1 MTLRSNGRNEA
12 DDLVEGEPSVRS
24 RVTREAPRSD
34 PPLTADRDAEQ
45 PAVEDVRFQLGR
57 VADHIRGLH
66 RELAELDRGRQEELL
81 GPESFDVDQ
90 EEERIAGLAD
100 PVLDNPAPVW
110 ADADI
115 RIGAESEAESLRAI
129 AVAEARADAAAIRA
143 EAERDAAELRAA
155 AEEEAR
161 QLRAAATQTATEL
174 SAEIETL
181 AGRLSAEI
189 ASVRADAQRVRAEVK
204 EEAER
209 VLAEANR
216 ESQELRRRMI
226 AGARAEAERDAT
238 AVRTE
243 LAEGIRI
250 AASSAITR
258 VTRGHV
264 QDVED
269 LMTSLAHEPTE
280 TDTVDEAIA
289 ELGLAASVL
298 EQSIARMAAALSRG
312 GADRASH
319 SAD

>member
-1 MTLRSNGRNEA
+1 MMTLRSNGQNQP

-24 RVTREAPRSD
+24 RVSREAPPSD
-34 PPLTADRDAEQ
+34 PPLTVERDAAQ
-45 PAVEDVRFQLGR
+45 PAVEDLRIQLGR

-66 RELAELDRGRQEELL
+66 RELTEIDGGRKQELQ
-81 GPESFDVDQ
+81 GPESFDVD

-100 PVLDNPAPVW
+100 PVLDSPAPVW

-115 RIGAESEAESLRAI
+115 RMEAESEAESLRAI

-143 EAERDAAELRAA
+143 EAERDAAELGAA

-189 ASVRADAQRVRAEVK
+189 ASVRADAQRARADVK

-209 VLAEANR
+209 VLAEAHR
-216 ESQELRRRMI
+216 EGQELRRRMI

-238 AVRTE
+238 VVRTD

-250 AASSAITR
+250 AASSAIAR
-258 VTRGHV
+258 ITRGHA

-269 LMTSLAHEPTE
+269 LTALLSQEPSE
-280 TDTVDEAIA
+280 TDTVEEAIA

-298 EQSIARMAAALSRG
+298 EQSIARMAAALSRR
-312 GADRASH
+312 GADPASP